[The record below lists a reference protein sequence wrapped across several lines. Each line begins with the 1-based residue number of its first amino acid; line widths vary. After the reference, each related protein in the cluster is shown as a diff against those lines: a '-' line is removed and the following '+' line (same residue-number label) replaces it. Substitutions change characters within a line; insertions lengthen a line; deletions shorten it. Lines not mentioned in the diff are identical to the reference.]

1 MNQITLK
8 TFDNSI
14 DAHILMARLEDEEI
28 ECFLVDDNIVSIYP
42 LLNFTVGGIKLK
54 VLEDDL
60 VRSIEILKEIEETP
74 FKDSNNE
81 LIKCPKCDST
91 NLVSGFKSVKNIKGL
106 LAIIVS
112 FLFTVFP
119 LYYKE
124 VFRCKNCDTE
134 FSNKSN
140 KK

>member
-1 MNQITLK
+1 MNQITIK

-14 DAHILMARLEDEEI
+14 DAHILMARLEDEGI

-54 VLEDDL
+54 VLEVDL
-60 VRSIEILKEIEETP
+60 ERAIERLKLIEETP
-74 FKDSNNE
+74 FKDSNDE

-91 NLVSGFKSVKNIKGL
+91 NLVSGLKSVKNIKGFL
-106 LAIIVS
+106 SIIVS
-112 FLFTVFP
+112 FLFSVFP

-124 VFRCKNCDTE
+124 VFRCKNCDNE
-134 FSNKSN
+134 FSKKS
-140 KK
+140 KI